1 MKKLWCCLLLI
12 GYSSAYASLGEL
24 SNSVD
29 IEVKNLS
36 AQILTSQINDKYLIK
51 SINDKNGQ
59 IKEYIN
65 TSTNKVFAVIWAT
78 KRIPNMKVLL
88 GNYYEDFSK
97 AKQSSY
103 GLTSGANSSNN
114 LVSNYGGVQGH
125 FFGRVVLTP
134 EMPEGISLGDLQ

>member
-1 MKKLWCCLLLI
+1 
-12 GYSSAYASLGEL
+12 
-24 SNSVD
+24 
-29 IEVKNLS
+29 
-36 AQILTSQINDKYLIK
+36 
-51 SINDKNGQ
+51 
-59 IKEYIN
+59 
-65 TSTNKVFAVIWAT
+65 
-78 KRIPNMKVLL
+78 MKVLL